1 MNFIGHYY
9 MDKDIQN
16 PYFTFGALLP
26 DIAKGFAKTYN
37 QMHKF
42 PLPTK
47 PTHLSIQNGIYR
59 HMKTDTVFH
68 NLESFHQ
75 ACDELEIILKS
86 NPALQLPKTFFI
98 AHILVE
104 LLIDK
109 HIAINDIEVVRNFY
123 LEMKEIDNT
132 ELISYC
138 DSIHF
143 FDFKSKILPRFDMF
157 IQNEYALKL
166 LHNENVLIALEKICF
181 DKLDIKTSEQDK
193 EVLIKLISDADEAM
207 KDRHQLI
214 LDQTKEKLNYE

>member
-1 MNFIGHYY
+1 
-9 MDKDIQN
+9 
-16 PYFTFGALLP
+16 
-26 DIAKGFAKTYN
+26 
-37 QMHKF
+37 
-42 PLPTK
+42 
-47 PTHLSIQNGIYR
+47 
-59 HMKTDTVFH
+59 
-68 NLESFHQ
+68 
-75 ACDELEIILKS
+75 
-86 NPALQLPKTFFI
+86 
-98 AHILVE
+98 LVE

>member
-1 MNFIGHYY
+1 M
-9 MDKDIQN
+9 
-16 PYFTFGALLP
+16 
-26 DIAKGFAKTYN
+26 
-37 QMHKF
+37 
-42 PLPTK
+42 
-47 PTHLSIQNGIYR
+47 
-59 HMKTDTVFH
+59 
-68 NLESFHQ
+68 
-75 ACDELEIILKS
+75 
-86 NPALQLPKTFFI
+86 
-98 AHILVE
+98 VE